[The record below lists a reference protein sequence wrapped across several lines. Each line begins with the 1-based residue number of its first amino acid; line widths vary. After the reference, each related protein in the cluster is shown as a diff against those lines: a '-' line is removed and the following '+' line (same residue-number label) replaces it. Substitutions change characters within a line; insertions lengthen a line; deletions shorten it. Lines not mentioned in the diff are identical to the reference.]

1 MSAERA
7 FYASR
12 AKNDDADESEG
23 EAPSEMSYQSADIDR
38 ETVANDVT
46 SPDQD
51 AFEERLKQCFEN
63 MSDKNAGIRV
73 EALSEANVY
82 LRQHY
87 IPDILSDWHLTFA
100 DNLERSS
107 RKGNCVEVDLAL
119 RLVALLVLQTSTVDS
134 EAVCRLTNTM
144 KAMLTDGGQ
153 SMQLR
158 ARCATSLGIC
168 AFGIIEEP
176 DEIISVVEALHSV
189 WTHTKIGTSGA
200 SEAKLFCAALSSW
213 ALLVTAFPKRSLEE
227 AILTNVPKVC
237 AFLGSPSVDIRICAG
252 ETLALLYELAE
263 SMHSVRYEPP
273 NDATTLATLQRLST
287 ESTKHIGKKDKRNQR
302 ATFRDIHAAVKNGT
316 FPDFKVKFGNEV
328 LTIDSWTSKT
338 HYDMFCCVLAGGM
351 STHLKV
357 NAIIRDVFVLGPP
370 VDPGQFRKIPKTERK
385 AINEMAS
392 RARRIERG
400 KNRHDKR
407 IAELC

>member
-1 MSAERA
+1 MPKRKEKKNRLKERA

-134 EAVCRLTNTM
+134 EA
-144 KAMLTDGGQ
+144 
-153 SMQLR
+153 
-158 ARCATSLGIC
+158 CATSLGIC

-302 ATFRDIHAAVKNGT
+302 ATFRDIHAANGT